1 MSKLK
6 LLLAAALGSIATA
19 SWMKRKQAGRDSM
32 GATGAGGR
40 MPAAHELPEPARE
53 MHLPQQGALVMTP
66 PDRNGNNVYY
76 GS

>member
-19 SWMKRKQAGRDSM
+19 SWMKRNQPARGSM
-32 GATGAGGR
+32 GVSAGAGR
-40 MPAAHELPEPARE
+40 MPAASDLPEPARE